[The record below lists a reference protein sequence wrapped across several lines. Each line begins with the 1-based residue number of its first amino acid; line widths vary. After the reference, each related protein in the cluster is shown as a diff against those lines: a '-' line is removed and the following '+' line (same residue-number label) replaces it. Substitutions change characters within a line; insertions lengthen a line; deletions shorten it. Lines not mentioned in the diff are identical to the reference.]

1 MASGLALAV
10 YGLLLVPG
18 AVLVWRRPVL
28 ALYAWVVGLAAH
40 NAVMAALY
48 GAGVRGGA
56 LTALQAWKEI
66 LLALALARVAFDV
79 LRARRLPFRIH
90 VADVLAFAFALIVC
104 IYAVIPQD
112 WLGGDASARGIL
124 YGVRHDLTPVACY
137 FLGRSLTLSA
147 RDRRIV
153 AGLILGVGAFVA
165 AWGLVD
171 IYTVSLQTWRDSG
184 VPGWFRDQLGIEYG
198 NDLSGLPE
206 NWVYNPGD
214 ERPLRRLVS
223 TFLSPLAT
231 AYFLLAA
238 ILVAATWRREARW
251 LPVLTALLAIGL
263 LFTYSRTTIAALAV
277 GLGVLGYALRSWWPV
292 AAAVVFIAAAFFFVR
307 AYPDIAPETRF
318 TPAEL
323 AIQRAG
329 GQEEPTSGDPLN
341 PGESSISS
349 HLDAL
354 QEGVETVIDQPYGYG
369 VGNAG
374 VTAKRTDREIKAGE
388 STYTELGVELGL
400 LGMLAFIAW
409 NVALIRVVLRREPWL
424 GAALAAVL
432 VLGIQTDVIGVHW
445 LAFVLWTLAG
455 ERA

>member
-1 MASGLALAV
+1 LSIDRLPRWALVAFIVALAF
-10 YGLLLVPG
+10 
-18 AVLVWRRPVL
+18 
-28 ALYAWVVGLAAH
+28 H
-40 NAVMAALY
+40 NLVMAELWD
-48 GAGVRGGA
+48 AGVRGFA
-56 LTALQAWKEI
+56 LDVVSAWKEVLLAAALAVVVWRRRGI
-66 LLALALARVAFDV
+66 PFKANSADWLALAYAAFVV
-79 LRARRLPFRIH
+79 LY
-90 VADVLAFAFALIVC
+90 ALV
-104 IYAVIPQD
+104 PQD
-112 WLGGDASARGIL
+112 WLGGDASARGVL
-124 YGVRHDLTPVACY
+124 YGVRHDLIPVACY
-137 FLGRSLTLSA
+137 FLGRGLTLSA

-153 AGLILGVGAFVA
+153 AGLILCVGAVVA

-171 IYTVSLQTWRDSG
+171 IYAVSLQTWRDSG
-184 VPGWFRDQLGIEYG
+184 VPGWFREQLGLQYQG
-198 NDLSGLPE
+198 LSYLPE

-231 AYFLLAA
+231 AYMLLVA
-238 ILVAATWRREARW
+238 ILVAATWRRGSWW
-251 LPVLTALLAIGL
+251 LPPLTALLAIGL

-277 GLGVLGYALRSWWPV
+277 GLVVLGYALRNWWPV
-292 AAAVVFIAAAFFFVR
+292 AAAVVFVAAAFFFVR

-323 AIQRAG
+323 QIQRAG
-329 GQEEPTSGDPLN
+329 GQEEPTTGDPFD
-341 PGESSISS
+341 PDESSIDS
-349 HLDAL
+349 HLDNL
-354 QEGVETVIDQPYGYG
+354 RDGLETVVEHPYGYG

-409 NVALIRVVLRREPWL
+409 NIALVRIVLRREPWL
-424 GAALAAVL
+424 GAALVAVL

>member
-1 MASGLALAV
+1 LSIDRLPRWALVAFIVALAF
-10 YGLLLVPG
+10 
-18 AVLVWRRPVL
+18 
-28 ALYAWVVGLAAH
+28 H
-40 NAVMAALY
+40 NLVMAELWD
-48 GAGVRGGA
+48 AGVRGFA
-56 LTALQAWKEI
+56 LDVVSAWKEVLLAAALAVVVWRRRGI
-66 LLALALARVAFDV
+66 PFKANSADWLALAYAAFVV
-79 LRARRLPFRIH
+79 LY
-90 VADVLAFAFALIVC
+90 ALV
-104 IYAVIPQD
+104 PQD
-112 WLGGDASARGIL
+112 WLGGDASARGVL
-124 YGVRHDLTPVACY
+124 YGVRHDLIPVACY
-137 FLGRSLTLSA
+137 FLGRGLTLSA

-153 AGLILGVGAFVA
+153 GGLILCVAAVVA

-171 IYTVSLQTWRDSG
+171 IYAVSLQTWRDSG
-184 VPGWFRDQLGIEYG
+184 VPGWFREQLGLQYQG
-198 NDLSGLPE
+198 LSYLPE

-231 AYFLLAA
+231 AYMLLVA
-238 ILVAATWRREARW
+238 ILVAATWRRGSWW
-251 LPVLTALLAIGL
+251 LPPLTALLAIGL

-277 GLGVLGYALRSWWPV
+277 GLVVLGYALRNWWPV
-292 AAAVVFIAAAFFFVR
+292 AAAVVFVAAAFFFVR

-323 AIQRAG
+323 EIQRAG
-329 GQEEPTSGDPLN
+329 GQEEPTTGDPFD
-341 PGESSISS
+341 PDESSIDS
-349 HLDAL
+349 HLDNL
-354 QEGVETVIDQPYGYG
+354 RDGLETVVEHPYGYG

-409 NVALIRVVLRREPWL
+409 NIALVRIVLRREPWL
-424 GAALAAVL
+424 GAALVAVL